1 VHQLNT
7 VYQFWIHTKSVGKL
21 PGVVEWLLN
30 TPSHHRVHHDR
41 RVHKNY
47 AAIFIVW
54 DRFLPL
60 LAAKIPASFCI
71 FLYFMV
77 VFLFSFNVEQN
88 FRNVRP

>member
-1 VHQLNT
+1 MYAGVHQLNT

-21 PGVVEWLLN
+21 PAAVEWLLN

-54 DRFLPL
+54 DRCV
-60 LAAKIPASFCI
+60 ASFIIPHFC
-71 FLYFMV
+71 FA
-77 VFLFSFNVEQN
+77 
-88 FRNVRP
+88 

>member
-1 VHQLNT
+1 MKKFNILCRYAGVHQLNT

-21 PGVVEWLLN
+21 PAPVEWLLN

-54 DRFLPL
+54 DRC
-60 LAAKIPASFCI
+60 AASFIIPHFC
-71 FLYFMV
+71 FA
-77 VFLFSFNVEQN
+77 
-88 FRNVRP
+88 